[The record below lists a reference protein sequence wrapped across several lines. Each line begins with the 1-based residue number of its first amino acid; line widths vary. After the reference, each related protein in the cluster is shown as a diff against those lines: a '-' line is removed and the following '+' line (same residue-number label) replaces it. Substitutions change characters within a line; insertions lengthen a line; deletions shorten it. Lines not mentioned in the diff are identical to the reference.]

1 MITTPLKR
9 PGIHLSSE
17 TSSQRRNMPIHAVFF
32 DSIPSGTLTPVKD
45 LVKYQNSFLKLND
58 HKENQFLEM
67 PISKDKI
74 VFQSTMLA
82 EPCTSNSFLNISA
95 IKPNKDV
102 LKNKANYESPVKVF
116 QRMKEKVLR
125 NKQQQ
130 ASRNSNVLEPP
141 KSESNKIFTRNGAEK
156 RVLQHT
162 YLCEQKE
169 NNKSLHSEDSSLKV
183 TNINTT
189 QLLSSKKISDSA
201 QKVPL
206 EPSSNI
212 LLPVKPMIQC
222 QQAKKTPLHNLTYE
236 LPILNQECENI
247 SAAEVSNRVLTRSQ
261 LGKQILLSKENTVA
275 TTKFKKNMFVLEG
288 IDSAYE
294 KSQNTTVETLNTNC
308 DSIKN
313 GCQLMV
319 SDSKVTTKGTSRPE
333 IKEGNEKTVPGESAL
348 PGSVNDTCKIV
359 LATPRVDVTILR
371 RSKRYAS
378 RLPLPSICQTI
389 TDGVKNNKV
398 VQLQE
403 WMIKI
408 INNNTAI
415 CVEGKLIDITNIYWH
430 SNAIIERIE
439 QNKLRTL
446 SGNIYILK
454 GMIDRISMKEAGY
467 PNYLIRKFMFGFP
480 ENWKEH
486 IDNFLEQLRAY
497 EKKRREAT
505 QKQKNGRIVPD
516 IGKSMKNDAGENR
529 TYVLQRTSRIY
540 DFDCKHLELKN
551 NKHSK
556 SPVTT
561 ELNICQSYH
570 QNKPPPMFPSD
581 QIDNTVQ
588 SGGEYNLSNQEL
600 IGKRECKK
608 LSSEKLKNCKR
619 RTDEKIIKSQKQEQT
634 EESNVSLDIIISRES
649 PFSDKER
656 KYMTANQKKAYVVVT
671 PLKSKNVIEQKC
683 VKYNVSSATIKAV
696 TDFIVPKL
704 QRESE
709 SDLNET
715 TCPISKLR
723 KTSKKAFECG
733 AGHESGNNE
742 DSIERDILTVN
753 QKIIPSSE
761 KKQMVTFDF
770 KENTTLLPKLKK
782 IEKQVTMSF
791 NKHQSSD
798 LSGDK
803 SETEKKIRTK
813 AGGVKE
819 IKARNTRETVVHQ
832 RKSRRDTTGKI
843 PVISETE
850 GSENEFHIKKKKA
863 RCSKKNVQKSGIRS
877 ELPISD
883 TMRSEMKSYSLECL
897 PGLIQNEEWNEK
909 EIQKLQCA
917 YESLPKQKPG
927 FWSDV
932 AMAVG
937 SWSAEECQR
946 KYMEDSQGNGS
957 QTHVTKKKPV
967 NPKSKKNGKRKRDDT
982 DQEQTIKITAKVGTL
997 KRKQQMRDFLEQL
1010 PKDDHD
1016 DFFSTTPLKNQRV
1029 LLPNFQYS
1037 QEEEDILP
1045 NMDRNPTTPSSVIFP
1060 LAKTPQCQHVS
1071 PGMLAPINRNDC
1083 DKYVFHM
1090 QKKHKSKGGI
1100 VWGNLKK
1107 KTVESDFSTPTSRRK
1122 TPFNKGENSNI
1133 GKLFTNAME
1142 SLDEEEQDYYFSN
1155 SDSA

>member
-17 TSSQRRNMPIHAVFF
+17 ISSQRRNMPIHAVFF
-32 DSIPSGTLTPVKD
+32 DSIPSGTLTPIKD
-45 LVKYQNSFLKLND
+45 LLKYQNSFLKLND
-58 HKENQFLEM
+58 HEENQFLEM
-67 PISKDKI
+67 PISKDKN

-82 EPCTSNSFLNISA
+82 EPSTANSFLNISA
-95 IKPNKDV
+95 IKPNKEV
-102 LKNKANYESPVKVF
+102 LKNKANYESPVKIF

-125 NKQQQ
+125 NKQEQ
-130 ASRNSNVLEPP
+130 ASRNSNPLEPR

-162 YLCEQKE
+162 YLLEQKE
-169 NNKSLHSEDSSLKV
+169 NNKSLHSENSSLKV
-183 TNINTT
+183 TNVNTT
-189 QLLSSKKISDSA
+189 QLLSSKNISDSV
-201 QKVPL
+201 QEVPL
-206 EPSSNI
+206 EPSNNI

-222 QQAKKTPLHNLTYE
+222 QPAKKAPLHNLTYE
-236 LPILNQECENI
+236 LPILNQEHENI
-247 SAAEVSNRVLTRSQ
+247 SVSEVSNRALTRSQ

-275 TTKFKKNMFVLEG
+275 TTKFKKNKFVLEG
-288 IDSAYE
+288 IDSACE
-294 KSQNTTVETLNTNC
+294 KSLNTTVGTLNTNC
-308 DSIKN
+308 VSVKN

-333 IKEGNEKTVPGESAL
+333 IKEGNEKTMPGESAL
-348 PGSVNDTCKIV
+348 PGSINDTCKIV
-359 LATPRVDVTILR
+359 LATPRVDVTVPR
-371 RSKRYAS
+371 RSKRYTS
-378 RLPLPSICQTI
+378 RLPLPSICQTT

-430 SNAIIERIE
+430 SNAIVERIE

-454 GMIDRISMKEAGY
+454 GLIDQISMKEAGY

-486 IDNFLEQLRAY
+486 IDNFLEQLRARQ
-497 EKKRREAT
+497 KKRTEAT
-505 QKQKNGRIVPD
+505 QKQKNGRFVPD

-529 TYVLQRTSRIY
+529 TYVLQRTSRIS
-540 DFDCKHLELKN
+540 DLDCKRLELKN
-551 NKHSK
+551 NKHSSK

-570 QNKPPPMFPSD
+570 QNKPPLMFPCD
-581 QIDNTVQ
+581 QTDNTVQ
-588 SGGEYNLSNQEL
+588 NGGEYNLSNQEL
-600 IGKRECKK
+600 IGKNKCKK
-608 LSSEKLKNCKR
+608 LSSKKLKNCER
-619 RTDEKIIKSQKQEQT
+619 RTNEKIIKSQKQEQT
-634 EESNVSLDIIISRES
+634 EESNVSIDIIISRES

-656 KYMTANQKKAYVVVT
+656 KYITANQKKAYVVIT
-671 PLKSKNVIEQKC
+671 PLKSKSVIEQKC
-683 VKYNVSSATIKAV
+683 MKYNVSSATIKAV
-696 TDFIVPKL
+696 TEIIVPKL

-715 TCPISKLR
+715 TCPISKPR
-723 KTSKKAFECG
+723 NTSKKAFECG

-753 QKIIPSSE
+753 QKIIPSSKE
-761 KKQMVTFDF
+761 KQMVTF
-770 KENTTLLPKLKK
+770 KKNTTLLPKLK
-782 IEKQVTMSF
+782 IEKQVSMSF

-798 LSGDK
+798 LSADT

-819 IKARNTRETVVHQ
+819 IKARNTKETVVHQ
-832 RKSRRDTTGKI
+832 RKSRKDTTGKI

-863 RCSKKNVQKSGIRS
+863 RHSTKKNLQKSGIKS
-877 ELPISD
+877 ELPIIN
-883 TMRSEMKSYSLECL
+883 TVKSEMKSYSLECL

-909 EIQKLQCA
+909 EIQKLHCGYA
-917 YESLPKQKPG
+917 SLPKQKPG
-927 FWSDV
+927 LWSDV

-967 NPKSKKNGKRKRDDT
+967 NPKSKRNGKRKRGDT

-1029 LLPNFQYS
+1029 LLPNFQYR
-1037 QEEEDILP
+1037 QEEEDVLP

-1100 VWGNLKK
+1100 VWGNIKK

-1142 SLDEEEQDYYFSN
+1142 SLDEEEKDYYFSN